1 MHRARETSTL
11 AAVLTAVLAAVVF
24 STGSHAAPSRP
35 SHHLAKRSTP
45 EQQLSYNIT
54 DINNNL
60 VRLAFA

>member
-1 MHRARETSTL
+1 MHREATL

-24 STGSHAAPSRP
+24 STGSHAAPCRP

-45 EQQLSYNIT
+45 EQQLSYNIS
-54 DINNNL
+54 DINSNL